1 MKISIEKMYEF
12 VKRNRNSE
20 DPKKKQRAAI
30 FLKYL
35 KDNNYATS
43 LIQREKLVQ
52 ESITLEM
59 KLNELD
65 KIAKTVVNIS
75 IKKN

>member
-1 MKISIEKMYEF
+1 
-12 VKRNRNSE
+12 
-20 DPKKKQRAAI
+20 
-30 FLKYL
+30 L
-35 KDNNYATS
+35 KDNNYTAS

-59 KLNELD
+59 KLDELD

-75 IKKN
+75 IKNEN